1 MVGFVC
7 HGGAR
12 GRIASEA
19 SSPLPVS
26 VCVRGGGW
34 GEGARGVRAVA
45 AGAAAATTGAASA
58 ATVAA
63 AAAVA
68 GGQGGQRVTS
78 RRRVLTCVG
87 HHACTCGG
95 NIRVGDDRGWR
106 AGRDQCERL

>member
-1 MVGFVC
+1 MIGFVF

-12 GRIASEA
+12 GRTASEA
-19 SSPLPVS
+19 SSPVPVS
-26 VCVRGGGW
+26 VWGGEGW

-45 AGAAAATTGAASA
+45 AGSAAATAGAASA

-68 GGQGGQRVTS
+68 GGQGGQRVIS

-87 HHACTCGG
+87 HHACMCGG